1 MAMFK
6 SDGKMIFMIFIGVII
21 TAVFMVSIADQAS
34 LLTSTSTITNGTFTS
49 AAVNNTVTLPGRAN
63 ITVVTVV
70 NASDATNWTANFSVN
85 TTNSAGV
92 LGIFLATNDA
102 TGAGFPAE
110 SINVSYGYEPQGYIR
125 ESAGRNMA
133 SLIVLFGALA
143 IVVFVIVVIFKFGS
157 INDMMASFN
166 RRRTR

>member
-49 AAVNNTVTLPGRAN
+49 AATNSTVTLPGRSN
-63 ITVVTVV
+63 ITAVTVH
-70 NASDATNWTANFSVN
+70 NASDGTDWTANFSVN
-85 TTNSAGV
+85 TTNAQGT
-92 LGIFLATNDA
+92 LGIFLATGGV
-102 TGAGFPAE
+102 TGTGFPAE
-110 SINVSYGYEPQGYIR
+110 SINVSYTYEPQGYIR

-133 SLIVLFGALA
+133 ALIVLFAALA